1 MDSTNLLEGIRVV
14 TIAQNLPGPLAVA
27 RLRQA
32 GASVVKIE
40 PPSGDPFLTLSAAW
54 HAELHEGIAIER
66 LDLKSEAGHARIM
79 ALLDD
84 VVLLV
89 TSQRPSTLERLGLD
103 ADTLRPRFARL
114 RMLRIVGSVHDP
126 EHAGHDLTY
135 QAQAG
140 LVGDDT
146 PRTLAADVMGSE
158 RAFAAALMLLRLPP
172 GSTMDVGLVES
183 LDALIASLR
192 HGLTVPSGT
201 LGGGAPRY
209 RVYETT
215 SGRIAVAALESHF
228 EARLFE
234 QLELPR
240 TADPSSRFLERSAA
254 EWEAWAREH
263 DLPIVAVKEQW

>member
-1 MDSTNLLEGIRVV
+1 MEDLLEGIRVV

-40 PPSGDPFLTLSAAW
+40 PPGGDPFLSLSAAW

-66 LDLKSEAGHARIM
+66 LDLKSETGHGRIL

-84 VVLLV
+84 VVLFV
-89 TSQRPSTLERLGLD
+89 TSQRPSTLARLGLD
-103 ADTLRPRFARL
+103 AEALRPRFARL
-114 RMLRIVGSVHDP
+114 RMLRIVGSVHDA

-183 LDALIASLR
+183 LDPLIASLR
-192 HGLTVPSGT
+192 HGLTLPTGT

-209 RVYETT
+209 RVYSAKT
-215 SGRIAVAALESHF
+215 GRIAVAALESHF
-228 EARLFE
+228 EARLYDR
-234 QLELPR
+234 LGLPLNSELS
-240 TADPSSRFLERSAA
+240 TKLLERTAA
-254 EWEAWAREH
+254 EWETWAREH
-263 DLPIVAVKEQW
+263 DLPIVAVREVW